1 MMAWVVFTGPTM
13 ALTAQVVLFGYKMMQ
28 PSKLRSQMGGI
39 DLYFYKINTPVLKVH
54 NFYSKKNS
62 DFRIF
67 VIIVRYI

>member
-39 DLYFYKINTPVLKVH
+39 DLYFYKINTPVLSTQLL
-54 NFYSKKNS
+54 FKKNS

-67 VIIVRYI
+67 AIIVRYI